1 MATPIGV
8 LRPYNLFEKQKF
20 VGLVWFGCFDCFS
33 IVIVIV
39 IVIVIATAEIIIV
52 FLLLSIPNY
61 YESLSLLRHS
71 LEKQ

>member
-33 IVIVIV
+33 IVIVIN
-39 IVIVIATAEIIIV
+39 IYCIDSTNYAILCLCLC
-52 FLLLSIPNY
+52 LLL
-61 YESLSLLRHS
+61 
-71 LEKQ
+71 